1 MIGRYRGKGSVI
13 RFNKRDGSFRWHAQF
28 EKMSR
33 IQAVSQAENDDD
45 IFICGDYQ
53 PNEGTTDT
61 EPYGDDVEYQAVI
74 ARMKDD
80 GEVSWISTISG
91 ANPLA
96 SADNANQDRCMGVSY
111 YKEKEQLAAVIQGKM
126 STVRDNNIKGNYFDT
141 ILVLMRSG
149 GEAQKVTV
157 ISQGDNLDMYS
168 AKNGIFWQ
176 GDYVFFAGWSN
187 GYTTERQQ
195 LDKSSEESPDSDVY
209 VYRYRFGFPN
219 QCLFLYDKADANV
232 FERLTDRFTR
242 DEIEREGL
250 YTFTVQYRSIP
261 VRQEENYFLPYK
273 SRYSGG
279 FNLLDTMKIPRPC
292 AFESQNLTSVQYY
305 RGQNTLSY
313 DLYGSNNQ
321 PRAATLMESDA
332 KMIFQDG
339 TDASSLATYDRNSFT
354 IAIQTDEEI
363 TGVQRTIIR
372 SCDKLNRLLEMN
384 LYIEVL
390 TNTYPEFVSEPDTTF
405 VVELNEVLQYKL
417 PDALDPEGND
427 EPEIYVGKMVNQE
440 DKYPDFLIYSNE
452 TKTIKFE
459 PKDKKYAGQTFY
471 FTIVIKEKNSDSVK
485 FDYYA
490 TVRVAG
496 IPSQGSV
503 TGQTTETGAAGEEGI
518 ELNANGDPIQTIN
531 YTIQYVDDKG
541 RGSLKFTRPIHMKW
555 LEENFYDFFRV
566 YWRDTSYRKTRED
579 LELQDFNATIFSND
593 SMTVNFTLK
602 FAKPYRI
609 GLLVKKSDRI
619 HIDVQMDESEYG
631 KLGNLWLGD
640 PTTYKLGNDKAKH
653 RLEMIFDFDNEVMK
667 AFRDTAATMYWIL
680 SAIIVI

>member
-1 MIGRYRGKGSVI
+1 
-13 RFNKRDGSFRWHAQF
+13 
-28 EKMSR
+28 
-33 IQAVSQAENDDD
+33 
-45 IFICGDYQ
+45 
-53 PNEGTTDT
+53 
-61 EPYGDDVEYQAVI
+61 
-74 ARMKDD
+74 
-80 GEVSWISTISG
+80 
-91 ANPLA
+91 
-96 SADNANQDRCMGVSY
+96 
-111 YKEKEQLAAVIQGKM
+111 
-126 STVRDNNIKGNYFDT
+126 
-141 ILVLMRSG
+141 
-149 GEAQKVTV
+149 
-157 ISQGDNLDMYS
+157 
-168 AKNGIFWQ
+168 
-176 GDYVFFAGWSN
+176 
-187 GYTTERQQ
+187 
-195 LDKSSEESPDSDVY
+195 
-209 VYRYRFGFPN
+209 
-219 QCLFLYDKADANV
+219 
-232 FERLTDRFTR
+232 
-242 DEIEREGL
+242 
-250 YTFTVQYRSIP
+250 
-261 VRQEENYFLPYK
+261 
-273 SRYSGG
+273 
-279 FNLLDTMKIPRPC
+279 
-292 AFESQNLTSVQYY
+292 
-305 RGQNTLSY
+305 
-313 DLYGSNNQ
+313 
-321 PRAATLMESDA
+321 
-332 KMIFQDG
+332 
-339 TDASSLATYDRNSFT
+339 
-354 IAIQTDEEI
+354 
-363 TGVQRTIIR
+363 
-372 SCDKLNRLLEMN
+372 
-384 LYIEVL
+384 
-390 TNTYPEFVSEPDTTF
+390 
-405 VVELNEVLQYKL
+405 
-417 PDALDPEGND
+417 
-427 EPEIYVGKMVNQE
+427 MVNQE